1 MAKKSTPSRSGIIQ
15 HYFRRLKFLSATF
28 AGISLLSLGA
38 IFYYAGTIGKTDVLA
53 RRVWNT
59 LVYTAGLSSLEQ
71 TDFGNLEVH
80 GLVAVYDGD
89 TFTCDLEGLHP
100 LIGERIGIRI
110 RGIDTPEMNDDR
122 PDIKSKAI
130 TARDYVHKRLVTAH
144 KIILRNV
151 ERDKYFRILADV
163 EVDGILLSR
172 ELLAKKLA
180 KVYDGGT
187 KTEW

>member
-1 MAKKSTPSRSGIIQ
+1 MAKKSIPPTSGILQ
-15 HYFRRLKFLSATF
+15 RFVRRLKLLTATV
-28 AGISLLSLGA
+28 AGVSVLSLGTV
-38 IFYYAGTIGKTDVLA
+38 FYYAGTIGKTDILA

-59 LVYTAGLSSLEQ
+59 LVYTTGLSSLEQ

-122 PDIKSKAI
+122 PNIRDKAI
-130 TARDYVHKRLVTAH
+130 AARDYVHKRLVTAR
-144 KIILRNV
+144 KIVLRNV

-163 EVDGILLSR
+163 EVDGVQLSR